1 VDYFDEEIINA
12 RHIKRRD
19 EYGGIEKGMYI
30 NNIFTSFHEVLLF
43 ENKLS
48 IMLPDSFVPT
58 ITDCNDDRHSVS
70 LFIYGRKTRGK

>member
-1 VDYFDEEIINA
+1 MDYFDEEIINA

-43 ENKLS
+43 KIS
-48 IMLPDSFVPT
+48 
-58 ITDCNDDRHSVS
+58 
-70 LFIYGRKTRGK
+70 YQ